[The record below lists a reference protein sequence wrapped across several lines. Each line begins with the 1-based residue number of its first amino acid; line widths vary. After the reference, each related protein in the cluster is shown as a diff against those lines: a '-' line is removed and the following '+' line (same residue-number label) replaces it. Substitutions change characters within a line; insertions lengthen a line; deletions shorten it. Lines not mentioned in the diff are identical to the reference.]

1 MPEEFW
7 SAQRRK
13 KVPPGAMG
21 AGKVM
26 TPLTFSGVAMVPVV
40 SLLRAGMDCHEPG
53 VPVRLQKARRPL
65 MVSEAVSVALE

>member
-13 KVPPGAMG
+13 KEPAGAMG

-26 TPLTFSGVAMVPVV
+26 TPLTFSGAAKVPVV
-40 SLLRAGMDCHEPG
+40 SLLRAGIGCHEPG

-65 MVSEAVSVALE
+65 MVSVAVSVALE